1 MNPIY
6 DRRSI
11 RKYKDKPV
19 DKQLITDMID
29 AGRVAPS
36 AKNRQPWK
44 YIVFSGQSK
53 EEMLDKMEA
62 GINREENISP
72 SLPESSAGIPDA
84 RNTLR
89 IMREAPV
96 IILVLNTNGKSPFD
110 PVNADDRITEI
121 CDTLS
126 IGASIQNILLKA
138 TELGLGTLWIANT
151 CFAYKELT
159 EYLDTDNQLVGAIAV
174 GYPDE
179 SPNPRPRKSLDEII
193 EFR

>member
-1 MNPIY
+1 MNAIY
-6 DRRSI
+6 GRRSI
-11 RKYKDKPV
+11 RKYKDMQV

-44 YIVFSGQSK
+44 YIVFFGQSK

-72 SLPESSAGIPDA
+72 SLPNSSSGIPDA
-84 RNTLR
+84 RNTLK

-96 IILVLNTNGKSPFD
+96 IILVLNTNGKSPFE
-110 PVNADDRITEI
+110 PVSADGRITEI

-151 CFAYKELT
+151 CLLT
-159 EYLDTDNQLVGAIAV
+159 ENSLNILIPKISLSARLPLDIQMNHQIRVR
-174 GYPDE
+174 E
-179 SPNPRPRKSLDEII
+179 NHSMK
-193 EFR
+193 